1 MATFSSKQ
9 VFQKTSTI
17 KPKKV
22 VPPLWDYEVKD
33 YAMYA
38 SKVGISNAMSESTW
52 NRSDGYWLT
61 RDRETNN
68 IYWKSACTAIVLNQW
83 KGRLL
88 PFEQVKDFYRWA
100 DLSINKVR
108 QHDIM
113 WMKGAY
119 YLVSDLSDLYDEG
132 LTANFDI
139 LNIEVLIK
147 LRSILF
153 QLNHKIADYAI
164 DQFHNLIFGE
174 NRNARLRGIEAY
186 KFDRDFIIWEQSVIA
201 FPVYNYFKSNY
212 PNALG
217 LLNIIFNSRL
227 DLFEIALSL
236 QASPITLF
244 LWNLFKPAEIPI
256 YSNLYNS
263 DLTKDT
269 KENTRYGQDARI
281 LAPIAMLYP
290 GNELHDVKDI
300 HLNTNSMVEMK
311 NKGKLAYQL
320 KYKSNSY
327 YAYTYRRVNKKIH
340 EKFK

>member
-9 VFQKTSTI
+9 AFQKTSTI

-33 YAMYA
+33 YAMYV

-153 QLNHKIADYAI
+153 QLNHGIADFAI
-164 DQFHNLIFGE
+164 GEFHKLIFGE
-174 NRNARLRGIEAY
+174 QRNAKLRGSEAY
-186 KFDRDFIIWEQSVIA
+186 RFDRDFIIMEQSVIA
-201 FPVYNYFKSNY
+201 YPIYNYFSINQ
-212 PNALG
+212 PLALN
-217 LLNIIFNSRL
+217 LLNFIFNARF
-227 DLFEIALSL
+227 DLFEIALVVL
-236 QASPITLF
+236 NVPISIKL
-244 LWNLFKPAEIPI
+244 LWYLFKPNEIPVF
-256 YSNLYNS
+256 SNLYNS
-263 DLTKDT
+263 DLTQNNNEKI
-269 KENTRYGQDARI
+269 RFGQDARI
-281 LAPIAMLYP
+281 LVPIAMLYP
-290 GNELHDVKDI
+290 GDYLYDDKDN
-300 HLNTNSMVEMK
+300 LPEMK
-311 NKGKLAYQL
+311 TKFSIAYEL
-320 KYKSNSY
+320 KFKSNKY
-327 YAYTYRRVNKKIH
+327 YATCYKRVNKKIN